1 MNQMLE
7 LFDKDYKAA
16 IIKILLKAIK
26 NSLETKKIEIS
37 AKKCVK
43 NKVEMIELKDK

>member
-7 LFDKDYKAA
+7 LFYKDYKAA

-26 NSLETKKIEIS
+26 NSLETKE
-37 AKKCVK
+37 K
-43 NKVEMIELKDK
+43 NRKSQQRNRS

>member
-26 NSLETKKIEIS
+26 NSLETIEKNRKSQQRNIS
-37 AKKCVK
+37 
-43 NKVEMIELKDK
+43 

>member
-16 IIKILLKAIK
+16 IIKIILKAIK
-26 NSLETKKIEIS
+26 NSLETKEKNRKSQQRNIS
-37 AKKCVK
+37 
-43 NKVEMIELKDK
+43 

>member
-1 MNQMLE
+1 MLE

-26 NSLETKKIEIS
+26 NSLETKEKIENLS
-37 AKKCVK
+37 K
-43 NKVEMIELKDK
+43 EM